1 MKASQ
6 IQKTLRALA
15 DPARV
20 KKTQRFFKTG
30 KGEYGENDKFLGI
43 RTPVLRAKAA
53 ELDDTSLEQ
62 TLVLLM
68 SPYHEER
75 LLALFM
81 MVRRFGKAD
90 EKEQETI
97 FKKYL
102 DNIKYVNN
110 WDLVDSSAYQIVGR
124 FLGSRDRSP
133 LYALARSPSLWA
145 RRIAIVSTYHFIK
158 KHDYKDVLALSK
170 ILINDKEDLVQKAVG
185 WMLREAGNRDRNTA
199 TSFLKKVYIDMPRTM
214 LRYAIEKYPET
225 ERQKFL
231 KGLF

>member
-1 MKASQ
+1 MNASQ
-6 IQKTLRALA
+6 IQKTIRALA
-15 DPARV
+15 DPERV
-20 KKTQRFFKTG
+20 KKSMRFFKTG

-43 RTPVLRAKAA
+43 SNPVLRAQAA
-53 ELDDTSLEQ
+53 KLDDTSLEQ

-90 EKEQETI
+90 ELEQETI
-97 FKKYL
+97 YKKYMANL
-102 DNIKYVNN
+102 KYINN

-124 FLGSRDRSP
+124 YLFKRDRSA
-133 LYALARSPSLWA
+133 LYKLARSPSMWA
-145 RRIAIVSTYHFIK
+145 RRIAIVSTYYFIK
-158 KHDYKDVLALSK
+158 NHDYKDVLALSK
-170 ILINDKEDLVQKAVG
+170 ILINDKEDLIHKAVG
-185 WMLREAGNRDRNTA
+185 WMLREAGNRDRA
-199 TSFLKKVYIDMPRTM
+199 TETGFLKKFYVDMPRTM